1 MSGSRCGSALATV
14 AAGLLALPL
23 KLYGGLR
30 GVEMA
35 FWQSK
40 AKACGTLY
48 VVHGSVR
55 SGYPQ
60 AATTC
65 FMQAYAHCH
74 AATLVESFSGVDT
87 SDTYTFAIEP
97 VLFAGGAHAC
107 SIQLNDPSG
116 GVFAYGRSNNDWV
129 TCAGVDQRPDG
140 LLFSDCGKSATFV
153 MSTE

>member
-74 AATLVESFSGVDT
+74 AATLVESFSEDNTARDT
-87 SDTYTFAIEP
+87 FVIEP
-97 VLFAGGAHAC
+97 VLFVGGAHPC
-107 SIQLNDPSG
+107 SIQGNWTPVGISAKRPDP
-116 GVFAYGRSNNDWV
+116 YDW
-129 TCAGVDQRPDG
+129 TECAGVDQRSDG
-140 LLFSDCGKSATFV
+140 LHIS
-153 MSTE
+153 